1 MAYKTPGDKKKS
13 ATKSA
18 FSLIEIL
25 IVLALLSVIS
35 LILGYVFIS
44 HFRLFNNVKS
54 LVEVSSSNKLVLDE
68 LITQIREGEAIVSTC
83 SGCGSFVTGSGTL
96 ILQLWPLDAN
106 NVPFEPTSANYDY
119 VIYSQDPIK
128 STNLLK
134 KIIPD
139 ATSNRVASTKI
150 MASDISNLNFTYN
163 NLDPTQA
170 NEITV
175 NVQNSIKITGRTQ
188 TNSQQIKAVLRNK

>member
-1 MAYKTPGDKKKS
+1 MAYKIPGHRKKPAAKG
-13 ATKSA
+13 A

-25 IVLALLSVIS
+25 IALSLLSVIS
-35 LILGYVFIS
+35 LVLGYVFVS
-44 HFRLFNNVKS
+44 HFKLFNNVKS

-68 LITQIREGEAIVSTC
+68 LISQIREGEAIVSTC
-83 SGCGSFVTGSGTL
+83 SGCGSFQTGSGTL
-96 ILQLWPLDAN
+96 ILQLWPLDTN

-119 VIYSQDPIK
+119 VIYSQDPAK

-139 ATSNRVASTKI
+139 ATSARVASTKV

-163 NLDPTQA
+163 NIDPTQA
-170 NEITV
+170 NQITV
-175 NVQNSIKITGRTQ
+175 NVQNSIQITGRVQ
-188 TNSQQIKAVLRNK
+188 TTSQQIKAVLRNR